1 MDLLDLRMGDVI
13 QMRRK
18 HPCGAFEW
26 EVVRI
31 GADVGL
37 VCRGCGRRVLMERRT
52 LRRRAKAFIERGPE
66 LDPAIRR
73 ALFGDEAARQPD
85 TGADVPPRA

>member
-13 QMRRK
+13 QMRRP

-31 GADVGL
+31 GADIGL
-37 VCRGCGRRVLMERRT
+37 RCRGCTRRVLMERRT
-52 LRRRAKAFIERGPE
+52 LRRRAKAFVERGGE
-66 LDPAIRR
+66 VDPAIRR
-73 ALFGDEAARQPD
+73 AIFGDDDHVA
-85 TGADVPPRA
+85 TGD